1 MVASSSPTGI
11 VSRSGIV
18 SVSMTGSTTVS
29 NVPVWTDPQWLAEAH
44 AWIRE
49 RLEALE
55 VRPTGAIEQPHV
67 RPWSTVMRVSTS
79 GGDLWFKAN
88 IPALAY
94 EAGVVGV
101 LARTRP
107 DLVPELAAVDLERG
121 WMLMGDGGERL
132 RELVER
138 ERDLGRW
145 LDVLPHYGELQ
156 LSTAANADELVALG
170 APDRRLNVLDG
181 QYEQLIEDL
190 EDLSAGERD
199 RLRARSDEVAEMCRQ
214 LSTVAIPETVQHDD
228 LHDGQVFVRDGRYL
242 FFDWGDSCVSHPF
255 FSMSVT
261 LEGGLAWGLDDI
273 EGSVDIRPFRDAYL
287 RPFASFAE
295 REELEAAHTTALR
308 LGWVC
313 RALNVSH
320 WAVALGPPH
329 RQEWTDRVRLRLQM
343 FLGSTDAHAGEGEG
357 G

>member
-1 MVASSSPTGI
+1 
-11 VSRSGIV
+11 
-18 SVSMTGSTTVS
+18 
-29 NVPVWTDPQWLAEAH
+29 
-44 AWIRE
+44 
-49 RLEALE
+49 
-55 VRPTGAIEQPHV
+55 
-67 RPWSTVMRVSTS
+67 
-79 GGDLWFKAN
+79 
-88 IPALAY
+88 
-94 EAGVVGV
+94 
-101 LARTRP
+101 
-107 DLVPELAAVDLERG
+107 VPELAAVDLERG

-156 LSTAANADELVALG
+156 LSTAPNADELVALG
-170 APDRRLNVLDG
+170 APDRRLTVLEG
-181 QYEQLIEDL
+181 QYERLIEEV
-190 EDLSAGERD
+190 EDLSAVERD
-199 RLRARSDEVAEMCRQ
+199 RLRACSEDVAEMCRQ

-273 EGSVDIRPFRDAYL
+273 EGSVDITPFRDAYL
-287 RPFASFAE
+287 RPFASFAG
-295 REELEAAHTTALR
+295 REELEAAHTAALR

-313 RALNVSH
+313 RALNVRH
-320 WAVALGPPH
+320 WAAALPPPH
-329 RQEWTDRVRLRLQM
+329 QEEWTKRVRLRLQM
-343 FLGSTDAHAGEGEG
+343 FLGSSGAHAREAEG

>member
-1 MVASSSPTGI
+1 MS
-11 VSRSGIV
+11 
-18 SVSMTGSTTVS
+18 
-29 NVPVWTDPQWLAEAH
+29 VWTGPQWLAEAH

-49 RLEALE
+49 QLEALD
-55 VRPTGAIEQPHV
+55 VRRTGGIEQPHV
-67 RPWSTVMRVSTS
+67 RPWSTVMRVPTT

-170 APDRRLNVLDG
+170 APDRRLTVLGG
-181 QYEQLIEDL
+181 QYEQLIEEV

-199 RLRARSDEVAEMCRQ
+199 RLRACSEDVAEMCRQ

-273 EGSVDIRPFRDAYL
+273 EGSVDITPFRDAYL
-287 RPFASFAE
+287 RPFASFAG

-313 RALNVSH
+313 RALNVRH
-320 WAVALGPPH
+320 WAAALPPPH
-329 RQEWTDRVRLRLQM
+329 QEEWAKRVRLRLQM
-343 FLGSTDAHAGEGEG
+343 FLGSSGGHVGEAEG